1 MIAAFATSLCVH
13 RSSRVYTILII
24 FTDVTVGKK
33 RWAICTSLSPPPP
46 FGQRLNQLL
55 IAKKQFKHFS
65 ALAPAHLDCPTMV
78 PVLQTSWTL
87 NSITRKYAYQMS
99 F

>member
-65 ALAPAHLDCPTMV
+65 ALAPPAPSPNMV
-78 PVLQTSWTL
+78 PVLQPSWTL
-87 NSITRKYAYQMS
+87 NSMRYQVLA
-99 F
+99 

>member
-65 ALAPAHLDCPTMV
+65 ALAPAPSPNMV
-78 PVLQTSWTL
+78 PVLQPSWTL
-87 NSITRKYAYQMS
+87 NSMRYLVLT
-99 F
+99 

>member
-65 ALAPAHLDCPTMV
+65 ALAPSPTMV
-78 PVLQTSWTL
+78 PVLQPSWHGHKTQ
-87 NSITRKYAYQMS
+87 YQ
-99 F
+99 

>member
-46 FGQRLNQLL
+46 FGQGLNQLL
-55 IAKKQFKHFS
+55 IEETIQTFGHAKGG
-65 ALAPAHLDCPTMV
+65 V
-78 PVLQTSWTL
+78 
-87 NSITRKYAYQMS
+87 R
-99 F
+99 